1 MRPVHSPVAGLFR
14 HPCGVWVS
22 PFRMVSGAVTYLPLP
37 AASRRSLLCLDQ
49 CIPLAGEGI

>member
-1 MRPVHSPVAGLFR
+1 MRPVHSPVSGLFR

-49 CIPLAGEGI
+49 CIPLAGEGM